1 MKYFQ
6 KKIIVLSTFFV
17 VLTILFMFYKTGT
30 NLNYV
35 LPKRFIRLLTM
46 TLVGICIG
54 YSSLIF
60 QTITSNKIL
69 TPAIMGY
76 ESVFILFQTLL
87 VFFYGDKTFQ
97 VITQIDNFIYVL
109 IFMMLFSILVYFLLF
124 MKGRNNIYYLL
135 LIGLVL
141 GTLFEKISQFIQI
154 VLDPNE
160 FSMLETNLFVSFN
173 KMNIDLLTIG
183 LIITITTLFFAQPFL
198 KFLDVIALGRDQA
211 INLGLNYNQLI
222 RIYMLIISIMV
233 SVSTALVGPISFLG
247 IMVTNICYELF
258 ATSKH
263 NHMVW
268 LCSAIACIIL
278 FLGQIL
284 VEHLF
289 NFSTTTSIIVNF
301 LGGVYF
307 IYLVLKSTQKK

>member
-1 MKYFQ
+1 MKVLQ
-6 KKIIVLSTFFV
+6 KNIVILSTLFV
-17 VLTILFMFYKTGT
+17 ALAVLFMFYKTGV

-35 LPKRFIRLLTM
+35 LPKRFTRLVTM
-46 TLVGICIG
+46 ILVGVCIG

-87 VFFYGDKTFQ
+87 VLFYGDTTFQ
-97 VITQIDNFIYVL
+97 VITQTDNFIYAL
-109 IFMMLFSILVYFLLF
+109 ICMMLFSVLVYFLLF
-124 MKGRNNIYYLL
+124 KKGKNNIYYLL

-141 GTLFEKISQFIQI
+141 GTLFEKVSQFIQI
-154 VLDPNE
+154 ILDPNE
-160 FSMLETNLFVSFN
+160 FSMLETHLFVSFN
-173 KMNIDLLTIG
+173 NMNTDLLTIS
-183 LIITITTLFFAQPFL
+183 LIITITTLILGQPFL

-222 RIYMLIISIMV
+222 RVYMLIISVMV
-233 SVSTALVGPISFLG
+233 SISTALVGPIAFLG

-263 NHMVW
+263 NYMVW
-268 LCSAIACIIL
+268 LCSATACVIL
-278 FLGQIL
+278 FTGQFL
-284 VEHLF
+284 VEHFF